1 MSPDQADDTHAED
14 SRPDVFELDDPW
26 VADLSQFLLAAPLS
40 DGTYTRMFPGN
51 VEYVAQSVLNWIN
64 GVVYDGG
71 EWVPRAQ
78 IEVIPDFGDVEMT
91 TLSDGEAVKLRH
103 LPTGAV
109 ALGAD
114 AQEAWKLLRRK
125 VMEVTGDA

>member
-1 MSPDQADDTHAED
+1 MTDAISSTNI
-14 SRPDVFELDDPW
+14 FELDDPM
-26 VADLSQFLLAAPLS
+26 VVDLAQFLLSAPLS
-40 DGTYTRMFPGN
+40 DGTFTRMFPGQ
-51 VEYVAQSVLNWIN
+51 VELTAQAVLNWIN
-64 GVVYDGG
+64 FLVYDGD

-78 IEVIPDFGDVEMT
+78 IESIPDFGEVEMT

-114 AQEAWKLLRRK
+114 APEAWKMLRRK